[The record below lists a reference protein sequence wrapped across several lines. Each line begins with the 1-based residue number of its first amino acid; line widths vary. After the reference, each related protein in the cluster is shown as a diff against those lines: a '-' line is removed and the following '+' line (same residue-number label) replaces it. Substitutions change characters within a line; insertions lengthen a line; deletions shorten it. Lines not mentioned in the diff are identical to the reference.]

1 MANLLMWTLNIGWK
15 TLVFVCGWML
25 IKWFIRNGKGVFR
38 DVLETITLAME
49 SVCAFIRRKLITKL
63 RKEATFRNRNSLA
76 KSRRKGPSNDGL
88 LFFFFKEV
96 RT

>member
-63 RKEATFRNRNSLA
+63 RKEANIQEPEQPGKVQAEGTV
-76 KSRRKGPSNDGL
+76 
-88 LFFFFKEV
+88 E
-96 RT
+96 